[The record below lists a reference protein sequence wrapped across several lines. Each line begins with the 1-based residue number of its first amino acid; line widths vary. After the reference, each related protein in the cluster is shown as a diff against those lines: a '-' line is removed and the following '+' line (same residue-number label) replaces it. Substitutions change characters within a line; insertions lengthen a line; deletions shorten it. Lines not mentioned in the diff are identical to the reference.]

1 MCKNTVYPIHKRLLI
16 LFFVLSFLYLCLL
29 YRPLNTV
36 KMKKIFLCLLTGALL
51 TSCAS
56 GKELEAL
63 KAKHEK
69 TKEELLAV
77 KTNLT
82 KCLVEKDK
90 YADQAKSLEERVT
103 ELKEDKKNA
112 LQQVGDLT
120 VLTKG
125 ASDNMKESLAQL
137 GKKDKYINKLRAA
150 ASKKDSLNLLVAFHL
165 KKELQAGID
174 DQDIEVNV
182 EKTVVFISISDKL
195 LFKSGSYTITDKA
208 SKVLEKVATVVNGQP
223 EMDVMIE
230 GHTDDTPMKANA
242 AIKDNWDLSVK
253 RSTAIVRELQSK
265 YNVAADRLIAA
276 GRGSFAPLV
285 KNDTPENR
293 AKNRRTKIIIL
304 PKLGQFFDLLDQ
316 KVE

>member
-1 MCKNTVYPIHKRLLI
+1 
-16 LFFVLSFLYLCLL
+16 
-29 YRPLNTV
+29 
-36 KMKKIFLCLLTGALL
+36 MKKIFLCLLTGALL